1 MAFITYRA
9 SLTPTLPTTQPA
21 VKATP
26 LTNLEVDANFKA
38 LDEAKLEKTG
48 SADSLTGVRLTAA
61 AGVTGT
67 LPVANG
73 GTGIGTSTGSGSV
86 VLSTSP
92 TLVTPV
98 LGVVTSGNIS
108 SCTSTSMQL
117 VTPLLGTPTSVTLT
131 NATGL
136 PLASGVT
143 GNLPAANGGT
153 GATAFTSDAIPYA
166 SSTTALTTSNALK
179 YNATSKFLLVNSNA
193 SSSPPTVTTGT
204 ILDLHGV
211 DSTAA
216 RVGLTSYAGTPG
228 LTFRRANGTL
238 SGTLA
243 TIVLDDS
250 LGEVATRSYDGAA
263 WWANSSASMSFLAD
277 QGWSSTLHGSRIV
290 FSTTAN
296 TASATPAARLTIA
309 NDGKVTVGGNL
320 AVGGITGGLFVTGAQ
335 TMNITTVTLAEGGSA
350 NQQSNTFP
358 IDCALGNYFT
368 LSANWSATS
377 FITNSII
384 INFTNVP
391 TSKVYACMLEVYITS
406 YQQAQNPGATL
417 TWSTS
422 GTAGTIY
429 WAGDNSPAITN
440 NKTHLFTFLTDNGGA
455 TWRASAQV
463 NYVPGT

>member
-48 SADSLTGVRLTAA
+48 SADSLTGVRLTTGL
-61 AGVTGT
+61 GVTGI

-92 TLVTPV
+92 TLVTPN
-98 LGVVTSGNIS
+98 LGAVTSGNIS
-108 SCTSTSMQL
+108 NCTSTSMQL
-117 VTPLLGTPTSVTLT
+117 VTPVLGTPTSVTLT

-136 PLASGVT
+136 PLGSGVS

-309 NDGKVTVGGNL
+309 NDGLVTVANNAKITGAMSIGAVVERATITAAAPIAVTPFDVSTQAVQYYTSSNTTNFTLNVRGNASTTFSSML
-320 AVGGITGGLFVTGAQ
+320 AVGESVSIVLMVTNSTTAYFPNVYQVDGTVTGVTMKWQGGTAPTAGNASSIDMYGFTVLKTGATTYTIFGAQ
-335 TMNITTVTLAEGGSA
+335 TQFA
-350 NQQSNTFP
+350 
-358 IDCALGNYFT
+358 
-368 LSANWSATS
+368 
-377 FITNSII
+377 
-384 INFTNVP
+384 
-391 TSKVYACMLEVYITS
+391 
-406 YQQAQNPGATL
+406 
-417 TWSTS
+417 
-422 GTAGTIY
+422 
-429 WAGDNSPAITN
+429 
-440 NKTHLFTFLTDNGGA
+440 
-455 TWRASAQV
+455 
-463 NYVPGT
+463 

>member
-48 SADSLTGVRLTAA
+48 SADSLTGVRLTTGL
-61 AGVTGT
+61 GVTGI

-98 LGVVTSGNIS
+98 LGAVTSGNIS
-108 SCTSTSMQL
+108 NCTSTSMQL
-117 VTPLLGTPTSVTLT
+117 VTPILGTPTSVTLT

-136 PLASGVT
+136 PLGSGVS

-309 NDGKVTVGGNL
+309 NDGLVTVANNAKITGAMSIGAVVERATITAAAPIAVTPFDVSTQAVQYYTSSNTTNFTLNVRGNASTTFSSML
-320 AVGGITGGLFVTGAQ
+320 AVGESVSIVLMVTNSTTAYFPNVYQVDGTVTGVTMKWQGGTAPTAGNASSIDMYGFTVLKTGTTTYTIFGAQ
-335 TMNITTVTLAEGGSA
+335 TQFA
-350 NQQSNTFP
+350 
-358 IDCALGNYFT
+358 
-368 LSANWSATS
+368 
-377 FITNSII
+377 
-384 INFTNVP
+384 
-391 TSKVYACMLEVYITS
+391 
-406 YQQAQNPGATL
+406 
-417 TWSTS
+417 
-422 GTAGTIY
+422 
-429 WAGDNSPAITN
+429 
-440 NKTHLFTFLTDNGGA
+440 
-455 TWRASAQV
+455 
-463 NYVPGT
+463 

>member
-9 SLTPTLPTTQPA
+9 SLTPTLPSSQPA

-48 SADSLTGVRLTAA
+48 SADSLTGVRLTTGL
-61 AGVTGT
+61 GVTGI

-73 GTGIGTSTGSGSV
+73 GTGISTSTGSGSV

-92 TLVTPV
+92 TLVTPI
-98 LGVVTSGNIS
+98 LGTVTSGNIS
-108 SCTSTSMQL
+108 NCTSTSMQL
-117 VTPLLGTPTSVTLT
+117 VTPVLGTPTSVTLT
-131 NATGL
+131 NAIGL
-136 PLASGVT
+136 PLTTGVT
-143 GNLPAANGGT
+143 GVLPAANGGT

-193 SSSPPTVTTGT
+193 SSTPPTVTTGT
-204 ILDLHGV
+204 VLDLHGV

-216 RVGLTSYAGTPG
+216 CVGLTSYAGTPR

-243 TIVLDDS
+243 TIVIDDS

-263 WWANSSASMSFLAD
+263 WWVNSSASMSFLAD

-296 TASATPAARLTIA
+296 TASATPATRLTIA
-309 NDGKVTVGGNL
+309 NDGLVTVANNAKITGVMSIGAVVERATITAAAPIAVTPFDVSAQAVQYYTSSNTTNFTLNVRGNASTTFSSML
-320 AVGGITGGLFVTGAQ
+320 AVGESVSIVLMVTNSTTAYFPNVYQVDGVVTGVTMKWQGGTAPAAGNASSIDMYGFTVLKTGASAYTIFGAQ
-335 TMNITTVTLAEGGSA
+335 TQFA
-350 NQQSNTFP
+350 
-358 IDCALGNYFT
+358 
-368 LSANWSATS
+368 
-377 FITNSII
+377 
-384 INFTNVP
+384 
-391 TSKVYACMLEVYITS
+391 
-406 YQQAQNPGATL
+406 
-417 TWSTS
+417 
-422 GTAGTIY
+422 
-429 WAGDNSPAITN
+429 
-440 NKTHLFTFLTDNGGA
+440 
-455 TWRASAQV
+455 
-463 NYVPGT
+463 